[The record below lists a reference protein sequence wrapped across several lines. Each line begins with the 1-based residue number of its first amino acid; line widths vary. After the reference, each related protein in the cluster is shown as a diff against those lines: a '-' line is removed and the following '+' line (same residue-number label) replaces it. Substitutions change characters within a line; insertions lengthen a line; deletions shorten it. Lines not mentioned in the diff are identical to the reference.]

1 MADPIIEED
10 SLISQSDID
19 KLLESSSIEEAEDK
33 FAEEDDLAGELGELS
48 QDDIDNLMNS
58 NLSAQGDSSD
68 ETDILDK
75 LDKPGMADTDDEE
88 MELISQDDI
97 DQLMNSNMATKT
109 EPAPQKGSG
118 SALDEEDFGELSQDD
133 IDRLMN
139 SNSGSDEKMVP
150 ALDTDEAFEEFS
162 KDDIKALVGAGDS
175 KPEKES
181 PPEDKI
187 DSSLNFEDN
196 DILKNEKIEEISM
209 PVKESRKR
217 SDDFVIKESEASD
230 VTDCLISEVTLDE
243 LIKNFNTGPASAS
256 ASDPVI
262 LDEDPPAALKSRQI
276 PEQDAFQ
283 KPADTSADD
292 VEDFLKPVSDVDAF
306 ELNDEREDVTQEDI
320 DALLTESGDEEAAED
335 DILISQ
341 DDIDTLLMAADQED
355 EDVLGDILDKGL
367 DTVPDDDLDDTGPE
381 NQASEET
388 EEEEEGEEE
397 ETEDE
402 EDNEDKVVLQGDDEV
417 LVKPKKK
424 KKKAGPAWYKKKP
437 ALALVS
443 FLVIIGIT
451 VPLAYFFYFSDSRK
465 APELVNAPEK
475 PVAVPEKPVA
485 DTHREVEI
493 ETVEAP
499 VKQPAE
505 NKKPGN
511 MVLKD
516 FVILAPDISKN
527 IAYITTDIS
536 IDYADQK
543 AFQEIQ
549 DNPAYFR
556 DLIYN
561 SIKSQVVEQKENI
574 TEEGILSVVETTLKK
589 ALPANFI
596 SRVSF
601 ISFKTS

>member
-1 MADPIIEED
+1 MSDPIIEED

-19 KLLESSSIEEAEDK
+19 KLLESSTIEEAEDK
-33 FAEEDDLAGELGELS
+33 FGDEDDPADELGELS

-58 NLSAQGDSSD
+58 NPSVQGDSPD

-75 LDKPGMADTDDEE
+75 LEQPDMADTEDAE

-97 DQLMNSNMATKT
+97 DQLMNSNMVSK
-109 EPAPQKGSG
+109 EEQAPQKDSEPAVG
-118 SALDEEDFGELSQDD
+118 EEDFGELSQDD
-133 IDRLMN
+133 INRLMN
-139 SNSGSDEKMVP
+139 SNSGSDEKTVSD
-150 ALDTDEAFEEFS
+150 LDTDEAFEEFS
-162 KDDIKALVGAGDS
+162 KDEIKALMGARDS

-187 DSSLNFEDN
+187 DDSLNLEDD
-196 DILKNEKIEEISM
+196 DILRNEKIEEIPV
-209 PVKESRKR
+209 PVKQSRKR
-217 SDDFVIKESEASD
+217 LDDFVIKESEASE
-230 VTDCLISEVTLDE
+230 VADCLISQITIDE
-243 LIKNFNTGPASAS
+243 LIKNFNAGP

-262 LDEDPPAALKSRQI
+262 PADPPAALKSKQI
-276 PEQDAFQ
+276 PEPEAFQ
-283 KPADTSADD
+283 MPADTSPDD
-292 VEDFLKPVSDVDAF
+292 VEDFLKPVSGVDGF

-367 DTVPDDDLDDTGPE
+367 DPAPGDDLDDGGLE
-381 NQASEET
+381 NETSEET
-388 EEEEEGEEE
+388 EEEEEEI
-397 ETEDE
+397 EDE
-402 EDNEDKVVLQGDDEV
+402 EDNEDQVVLQGDDEV
-417 LVKPKKK
+417 AVKPKKK
-424 KKKAGPAWYKKKP
+424 KKKAGSAWNKKKL
-437 ALALVS
+437 ALAFAS

-451 VPLAYFFYFSDSRK
+451 VPIAYFFFFSDRQK
-465 APELVNAPEK
+465 APELVSAPEK
-475 PVAVPEKPVA
+475 PVSVPEEPVA

-493 ETVEAP
+493 ETVQAP
-499 VKQPAE
+499 VKQPAA
-505 NKKPGN
+505 NKNPGN

-516 FVILAPDISKN
+516 FVILAPDISKSM
-527 IAYITTDIS
+527 AYITTDIS

-549 DNPAYFR
+549 GNLAYFR

-574 TEEGILSVVETTLKK
+574 TEADILSVIETTLKK

-596 SRVSF
+596 SRVGF
-601 ISFKTS
+601 ISFKIS